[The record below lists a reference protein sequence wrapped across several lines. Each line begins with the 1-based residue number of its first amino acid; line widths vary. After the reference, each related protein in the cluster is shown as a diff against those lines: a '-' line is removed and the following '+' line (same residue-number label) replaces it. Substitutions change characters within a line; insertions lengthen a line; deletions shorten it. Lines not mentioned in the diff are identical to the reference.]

1 MLCLSPWLRAV
12 IDMLFSG
19 QSQEMGQQN
28 ETAMKIPPSDN
39 KNIYD
44 KRGAKRPASD
54 GLYGPVRS
62 FD

>member
-1 MLCLSPWLRAV
+1 
-12 IDMLFSG
+12 MLFSG
-19 QSQEMGQQN
+19 QSQEIGQQN